1 MYYQNNNVEDYEQS
15 LNQARISL
23 LNSTFDQFWIQSEK
37 SSIIKNQNSITKLQS
52 SWYNDIKQQY
62 SIIFLIFII
71 ILLLLFSLP
80 FIIRIQYHANRYLHQ
95 CSSLAC
101 ISTSH
106 RIIENLNMK
115 QNPCKNFYSYA
126 CDGWINNHFLTPSET
141 SISYFKEIYKNN
153 LIILYK
159 ILKDNSSNTNSITRK
174 KLKNFF
180 NTCMNTTNN
189 EKLTRITVRNI
200 LQRVG
205 KSILLFK
212 YWSIKNFNLV
222 TSLIYTHE
230 HKINPFFRIS
240 IIIDDKNNNYY
251 CIYFEQS
258 GLSFNEKF
266 RYNDKNIRYLFN
278 NFGTKLIKY
287 LHSFLSEYK
296 ISKQIDEIFLFEKR
310 LSYIFEIKNFHNP
323 LQFYHIQTYEQIQ
336 QWFSS
341 WFDIENYLERI
352 FHKDKSFFYNQT
364 FLITTPDYFEKLKQL
379 IEITPKYILANYITF
394 QVIQEL
400 LPYMSESFNQ
410 FKRPLIAYLKGIIE
424 EKQLWEICVKRTDD
438 AFGFATGALFI
449 SKVFDEKNQE
459 KIKHIVEEIRLTFI
473 ETLPYI
479 KWMDLKTRQQAQ
491 IKAQMIIDRLGYPKW
506 FEDERNIDR
515 YYQDL
520 NLSSTNNPIINV
532 MLVRKFQKNQ
542 NFKKLGQRPDIEE
555 WTMTPI
561 DVNAYYAPWKNMIVF
576 PAGILQTPF
585 FDANIPISLN
595 FGSIASII
603 GRNGRYFDG
612 YGNLNNWWQK
622 GSAQNFDE
630 RAQCFID
637 QYTQYRVGNKHING
651 LLTLDENIADNGGL
665 RIAYAAYK
673 RYLKRHHLLSIA
685 YLKHHQQQLLPGLNL
700 TDEQLFFIGFAQT
713 WCAKTTPEM
722 AEAALV
728 TDTHAHPKYRV
739 IGSLSNMP
747 EFSKAFKCPKGS
759 PMNPEKRCQIWLDVK
774 R

>member
-479 KWMDLKTRQQAQ
+479 KWMDLKTRKQAQ
-491 IKAQMIIDRLGYPKW
+491 IKAQMIIV
-506 FEDERNIDR
+506 ID
-515 YYQDL
+515 
-520 NLSSTNNPIINV
+520 
-532 MLVRKFQKNQ
+532 
-542 NFKKLGQRPDIEE
+542 
-555 WTMTPI
+555 
-561 DVNAYYAPWKNMIVF
+561 
-576 PAGILQTPF
+576 
-585 FDANIPISLN
+585 
-595 FGSIASII
+595 
-603 GRNGRYFDG
+603 
-612 YGNLNNWWQK
+612 
-622 GSAQNFDE
+622 
-630 RAQCFID
+630 
-637 QYTQYRVGNKHING
+637 
-651 LLTLDENIADNGGL
+651 
-665 RIAYAAYK
+665 
-673 RYLKRHHLLSIA
+673 
-685 YLKHHQQQLLPGLNL
+685 
-700 TDEQLFFIGFAQT
+700 
-713 WCAKTTPEM
+713 
-722 AEAALV
+722 
-728 TDTHAHPKYRV
+728 
-739 IGSLSNMP
+739 
-747 EFSKAFKCPKGS
+747 
-759 PMNPEKRCQIWLDVK
+759 
-774 R
+774 